1 MSDPTQQAS
10 TAEMKRHRDDIDK
23 IKQGSS
29 LSNLSG
35 SAPTDNGIPK
45 LDEMCRQYNDGE
57 INLNELVCRAWNGGF
72 AEGADTKY

>member
-1 MSDPTQQAS
+1 MSYEPPIHDPRHDEDFYREQAEGDCPAS
-10 TAEMKRHRDDIDK
+10 VC
-23 IKQGSS
+23 
-29 LSNLSG
+29 